1 MPSPAGDV
9 GSVGTGS
16 VGTGS
21 VGTGS
26 MDGDRGSDILAV
38 VPDDPATETAEPAGA
53 ATRRRDVVI
62 AGHRGDDATVR
73 DAGADPDPSVRA
85 AALGALGRLGA
96 LGADDVVAAFADP
109 SAVVRRRAAQEAATV
124 DDGAIPVDAA
134 LERALGD
141 PDPLVVEAACWAFGE
156 REVPGAVTALGDVA
170 RSHQDMRCREAAVA
184 ALGAI
189 GEPAGM
195 AAVLAALDDKPT
207 VRRRAV
213 VALAAFDDPAA
224 DEALRRSLDD
234 RDWQVRQAASVL
246 LDDDS
251 PEV

>member
-1 MPSPAGDV
+1 
-9 GSVGTGS
+9 
-16 VGTGS
+16 
-21 VGTGS
+21 

-38 VPDDPATETAEPAGA
+38 VPDDPATEPTEPGGA

-62 AGHRGDDATVR
+62 AGHRGDEATVR
-73 DAGADPDPSVRA
+73 GAGADPDPSVRA
-85 AALGALGRLGA
+85 AALGALGRLAA
-96 LGADDVVAAFADP
+96 LGPDDVVAAFADP
-109 SAVVRRRAAQEAATV
+109 SPVVRRRAAQEAATV
-124 DDGAIPVDAA
+124 DDRPVPVDAA
-134 LERALGD
+134 LERALAD
-141 PDPLVVEAACWAFGE
+141 PDPLVVEAACWALGE
-156 REVPGAVTALGDVA
+156 RLVTGAVTTLGDVA
-170 RSHQDMRCREAAVA
+170 RTHPDTRCREAAVA

-224 DEALRRSLDD
+224 DDALRRSLDD

-251 PEV
+251 PDDSPDA